1 MSDSNCL
8 NEKQRKFAE
17 ENHNLIYKFLA
28 TKGLNTEEYYGVA
41 ALGYTKAVK
50 SFDDTRGIRFS
61 TFAYRCMQNEVYMSY
76 RTHEKQ
82 EKLNLI
88 SLDAELADTEGISLL
103 DHIIGE
109 DNMEQNITEAINIE
123 EGLTRLY
130 THELEMLKYRLQ
142 GLKHKEIAEKM
153 EMSQPNVSRILSKD
167 VKLILNNK
175 PMSAQRK
182 KAIESFDKEELDNR
196 NKICAEII
204 EILSGGQVQIELV
217 LDEKKNREHKKM
229 IKQENQANIPK
240 KKPGRPKKD
249 KYDLAKEEVEM
260 LYRKEE
266 ERLEK
271 AKKINEQNQARLKE
285 IHKSRVEKV
294 NKDKEE
300 LKAVDKE
307 VERQPKIC
315 IYAGDFDPIT
325 IADMDIIHRA
335 SKMFD
340 EVIVL
345 VTTTDESNVIQL
357 QKRLELVKTACY
369 YIKNIK
375 FDIQNG
381 LVEEYAA
388 AHKANILIKVVD
400 KNTNLDE
407 LIESVNLSNLINSEL
422 EVITMQA
429 HVTLQGINS
438 DTAKMVARRG
448 GDISNFVPFEV
459 EDDIKSI
466 LKQAFNNN
474 NIE

>member
-50 SFDDTRGIRFS
+50 SFDDTRGIKFS
-61 TFAYRCMQNEVYMSY
+61 TFAYRCMQNEVYKSY

-109 DNMEQNITEAINIE
+109 DDMEQNITEAINIE

-142 GLKHKEIAEKM
+142 GLKHTEIAEKM
-153 EMSQPNVSRILSKD
+153 ETSQPTVSRILSKD

-229 IKQENQANIPK
+229 IKQENQA
-240 KKPGRPKKD
+240 
-249 KYDLAKEEVEM
+249 
-260 LYRKEE
+260 
-266 ERLEK
+266 
-271 AKKINEQNQARLKE
+271 RLKE

-300 LKAVDKE
+300 LKAVNKE

-400 KNTNLDE
+400 KNTNIDE

-448 GDISNFVPFEV
+448 GNISNFVPFEV

-466 LKQAFNNN
+466 LKQAFNNS